1 MGKCRGIKDI
11 VVENLKFDMQE
22 TRHGSFIMMRNAAAV
37 KKASKVLLEIEVE
50 MSED

>member
-1 MGKCRGIKDI
+1 
-11 VVENLKFDMQE
+11 MQE
-22 TRHGSFIMMRNAAAV
+22 TRHGSFIMIRNAAAV